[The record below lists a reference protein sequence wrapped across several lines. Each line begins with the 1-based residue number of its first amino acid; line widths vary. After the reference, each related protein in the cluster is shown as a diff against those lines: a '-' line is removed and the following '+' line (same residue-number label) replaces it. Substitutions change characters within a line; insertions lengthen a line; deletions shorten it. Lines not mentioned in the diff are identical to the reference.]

1 MARTIIS
8 FDYALK
14 TVFRDK
20 ANFDILSGFVSELL
34 CRKVTVLEL
43 IDSEGNPLGPDGKT
57 NRLDIKAKFDDGEF
71 AVFEFQ
77 YNKIRDF
84 LGKAVFNASRAVV
97 EQVKEG
103 DKFDFMKVYSINISY
118 FNMGA
123 KKEYVFR
130 GRLNELTGIHCKETM
145 PFSQSIHSKIP
156 PHYFHPEYYLILPNM
171 FDEKILKKTNR
182 RKPGMFDQWMYVLK
196 TSTVKSEFTAAGIQ
210 EAGER
215 LDEMKMTPEER
226 AAYKEDQYNSWRRDG
241 ELHAATMDAHDE
253 GEAIGLVKGEAIGI
267 QKGEAIGI
275 QKEKTETIANLHKAG
290 HSIET
295 MSIATGL
302 SQQEVTEIIKTIKN
316 DSAP

>member
-20 ANFDILSGFVSELL
+20 ANFDILSGFVTELL
-34 CRKVTVLEL
+34 ERKVTVLEL
-43 IDSEGNPLGPDGKT
+43 VDTEGNPLKPGEKT
-57 NRLDIKAKFDDGEF
+57 NRLDIKAKFDDGEY

-77 YNKIRDF
+77 FNKIKDF
-84 LGKAVFNASRAVV
+84 LGKAVFNASKAVV

-123 KKEYVFR
+123 KKEYIFR
-130 GRLNELTGIHCKETM
+130 GRLNELTGIHSKETM
-145 PFSQSIHSKIP
+145 PFSQSLHPDIQ
-156 PHYFHPEYYLILPNM
+156 PHYIHPEYFLILPNM
-171 FDEKILKKTNR
+171 FNEKILDMTGK
-182 RKPGMFDQWMYVLK
+182 RKPRKFDEWMYVLK

-226 AAYKEDQYNSWRRDG
+226 AAYKDDQYLSWRRDG
-241 ELHAATMDAHDE
+241 EMYAATVDAHADGLEKGKAE
-253 GEAIGLVKGEAIGI
+253 GLEKGEAIGV
-267 QKGEAIGI
+267 QKGKAEVVINCYRQGMAIDLI
-275 QKEKTETIANLHKAG
+275 STI
-290 HSIET
+290 
-295 MSIATGL
+295 TGL
-302 SQQEVTEIIKTIKN
+302 SQDQIQEIINTIK
-316 DSAP
+316 